1 MTTSIFTDNQLLL
14 NWKRTN
20 ATVPR
25 MLEAIRQ
32 PITLEEMT
40 EVSQW
45 EAPVELRHLKK
56 MARKRGFL
64 LTHDNG
70 VGKERRYQGVFPR
83 KGFVPQ

>member
-1 MTTSIFTDNQLLL
+1 MATAIFTTSQLML

-20 ATVPR
+20 ATVPL

-32 PITLEEMT
+32 PITLGEMT
-40 EVSQW
+40 RVSRW

-56 MARKRGFL
+56 MARKHGFM
-64 LTHDNG
+64 LTHDEG
-70 VGKERRYQGVFPR
+70 VGPARRYLGVFPR